1 VGAITSVTESVFVG
15 APIGLALLRREV
27 EPGDDVEIRWPESS
41 APAHVV
47 DLPF

>member
-1 VGAITSVTESVFVG
+1 
-15 APIGLALLRREV
+15 V